1 MDHRRSLFA
10 HSEFDNSCFK
20 YQAMDLSAYARNLL
34 IEGLERE
41 NALIAQ
47 VVELRR
53 ELEISHIVSDGANS
67 AIDMMHR
74 HTERLEA
81 ELERLK
87 ADVQQRQD
95 RIDCLEAIPKPPA
108 ALPGITLAALGIVL
122 KQHRSLEI
130 DRLQA
135 VIAERD
141 NEIRRL
147 RSAAGMDTD
156 ESGDEI

>member
-1 MDHRRSLFA
+1 MDT
-10 HSEFDNSCFK
+10 
-20 YQAMDLSAYARNLL
+20 LSAHAWNLRM
-34 IEGLERE
+34 EGLERE
-41 NALIAQ
+41 SALIAQ
-47 VVELRR
+47 VLHLKR

-74 HTERLEA
+74 HTDRLEA
-81 ELERLK
+81 EVERLK
-87 ADVQQRQD
+87 AEVQQRQD
-95 RIDCLEAIPKPPA
+95 RIDCLEAIPNPPA
-108 ALPGITLAALGIVL
+108 ALPGLTLAALGIVL
-122 KQHRSLEI
+122 KQHRNLEI

-156 ESGDEI
+156 DSDEDI

>member
-1 MDHRRSLFA
+1 MDT
-10 HSEFDNSCFK
+10 
-20 YQAMDLSAYARNLL
+20 LSAHAWNLR

-41 NALIAQ
+41 NVLIAQ
-47 VVELRR
+47 VYHLKR

-74 HTERLEA
+74 HTDRLEA
-81 ELERLK
+81 EVERLK
-87 ADVQQRQD
+87 AEVQQRQD

-108 ALPGITLAALGIVL
+108 ALPGLTLAALGIVL
-122 KQHRSLEI
+122 KQHRNLEI

-156 ESGDEI
+156 DSDEDI